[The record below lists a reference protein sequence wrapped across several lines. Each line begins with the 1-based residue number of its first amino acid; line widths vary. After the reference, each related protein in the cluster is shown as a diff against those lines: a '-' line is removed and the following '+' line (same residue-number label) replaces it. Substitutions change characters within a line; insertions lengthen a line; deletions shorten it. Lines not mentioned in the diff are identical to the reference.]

1 MVTNVIALF
10 GLADGVGAKSG
21 LVGESSEINCD
32 CVGNGDVYIPGATSS
47 PCPLEAGPPP
57 AKALE
62 TL

>member
-47 PCPLEAGPPP
+47 PCP
-57 AKALE
+57 
-62 TL
+62 